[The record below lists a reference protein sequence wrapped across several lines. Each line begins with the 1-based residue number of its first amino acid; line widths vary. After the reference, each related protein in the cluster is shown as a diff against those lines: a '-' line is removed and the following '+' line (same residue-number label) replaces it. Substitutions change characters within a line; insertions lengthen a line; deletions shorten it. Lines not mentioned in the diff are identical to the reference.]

1 MSDMNTTDGALLDK
15 FIADFA
21 EQLDDTPAEQIS
33 ADTEFQMLDE
43 WGSMTGMAVVA
54 MVERKW
60 GKKIALK
67 DLRSCESVGE
77 LFDLVQG

>member
-1 MSDMNTTDGALLDK
+1 MSEKNEDELLGQ

-21 EQLDDTPAEQIS
+21 EQLDDTPADEIT
-33 ADTEFQMLDE
+33 ADTEFQLLDE

-60 GKKIALK
+60 GKKIVLK
-67 DLRSCESVGE
+67 DLRDCETVRE
-77 LFDLVQG
+77 LFDLVQRV